1 MDLTLIVKDNCT
13 ACARVEK
20 ALKNLAGGKKEILLS
35 VINIKDLTNPKT
47 HICPALYVNQE
58 LYSYGD
64 FNEDKLIAYL
74 KSLYEQ
80 GACKNAIYK
89 SN

>member
-1 MDLTLIVKDNCT
+1 MDLTLIIKDNCT

-47 HICPALYVNQE
+47 LICPALYVNQE

-74 KSLYEQ
+74 QKQYEQ
-80 GACKNAIYK
+80 GACKNGIYK

>member
-1 MDLTLIVKDNCT
+1 MDLTLVVKDNCT
-13 ACARVEK
+13 ACFRVEK
-20 ALKNLAGGKKEILLS
+20 ALKNLAKGRNEILLS
-35 VINIKDLTNPKT
+35 VINIKDLTVSKT
-47 HICPALYVNQE
+47 HICPALYVNHE

-64 FNEDKLIAYL
+64 FNKDKLITYL
-74 KSLYEQ
+74 TKLYEQ

>member
-1 MDLTLIVKDNCT
+1 MDLTLIIKDNCT

-20 ALKNLAGGKKEILLS
+20 ALKVLAGGKKEILLS
-35 VINIKDLTNPKT
+35 VINIKDLTNPEN
-47 HICPALYVNQE
+47 HICPALFINQE

-64 FNEDKLIAYL
+64 INEEKLIKY
-74 KSLYEQ
+74 LYEQ
-80 GACKNAIYK
+80 YKIGACNRVVYK